1 VMGRQPPQKTSPKRQ
16 SSSYNKA
23 EAVGNHARW
32 VAEEPGAVQQ
42 PRSAPPPA
50 RRAGLAA
57 QTPEVRGT
65 PTYTFVRTLHRR
77 GISLLVK
84 DNRVFYP
91 KETPEHIAHEIT
103 ARTSE
108 CLEALRAEC
117 PGCRRTGYFQAEIF
131 ICSCGVALIRT
142 SERECVMTSSKNI
155 DTALARII
163 LQEVQRPIGSEEAE
177 EIEKAIV
184 ALRDRPGWESYVAYA
199 RARWKIFGQTNGQ

>member
-1 VMGRQPPQKTSPKRQ
+1 MGRQPPQKTSPKRQ

-32 VAEEPGAVQQ
+32 VAEKPEAVQQ

-50 RRAGLAA
+50 QGAGLAA

-65 PTYTFVRTLHRR
+65 PTYAFVRTLHKR

-103 ARTSE
+103 TRTSE

-131 ICSCGVALIRT
+131 ICPCGVALIRT
-142 SERECVMTSSKNI
+142 SERECVVTSRKNI